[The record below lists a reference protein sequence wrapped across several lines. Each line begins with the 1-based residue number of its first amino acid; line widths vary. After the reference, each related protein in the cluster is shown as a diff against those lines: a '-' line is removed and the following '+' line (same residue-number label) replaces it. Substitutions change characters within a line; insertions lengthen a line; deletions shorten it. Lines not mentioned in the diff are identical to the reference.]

1 MTADASAQQD
11 REGLFVADF
20 HPQLGEYLAE
30 RHAAGYDAGTGRA
43 RFQAWLNEHAE
54 GTGPADPRTRS
65 RST

>member
-20 HPQLGEYLAE
+20 HPQLGEYLA
-30 RHAAGYDAGTGRA
+30 DGTPPATTPAPGELVSR
-43 RFQAWLNEHAE
+43 R
-54 GTGPADPRTRS
+54 GSMSTRKGPDPRTRS